1 MRLADTLRHALEES
15 GRNQTILLQG
25 DDRGIPFAGEVT
37 FMPAAV
43 LMAVT
48 ERDEPGVLLTVRN
61 AALRKHAGQVAF
73 PGGRI
78 DIEDGGPIAAAL
90 REAEEEIGLPVSSVD
105 VIGVVD
111 RYRTVS
117 GFDITPVIGVVPP
130 DLVLVPHAA
139 EVAAVFEVP
148 LALLLEPANFAER
161 TALWQGRERSYFELM
176 WDDHRIWG
184 ATAAM
189 IVNIGRRLAGHL

>member
-1 MRLADTLRHALEES
+1 MRLADRLRHALEES
-15 GRNQTILLQG
+15 GRNKTVLLDG
-25 DDRGIPFAGEVT
+25 DDGGVPFAGQKT
-37 FMPAAV
+37 LMPAAV
-43 LMAVT
+43 LIAVT
-48 ERDEPGVLLTVRN
+48 ERDEPSVLLTVRN
-61 AALRKHAGQVAF
+61 AELRRHAGQVAF

-78 DIEDGGPIAAAL
+78 DPEDGGPVAAAL
-90 REAEEEIGLPVSSVD
+90 REAEEEIGLPASSVD
-105 VIGVVD
+105 IVGVAD
-111 RYRTVS
+111 RYRTVT
-117 GFDITPVIGVVPP
+117 GFDITPVVGVVPP

-161 TALWQGRERSYFELM
+161 TVFWEGRERSYFELM